1 MKQKAN
7 IKAIGVLA
15 FACIAASFSAILI
28 KVCDDNPII
37 IANFRLLFASIIL
50 FPFWLSIVIKKK
62 HKYFNFKLGD
72 GQLVSA
78 PQFKI
83 PKFHK
88 ESVLGVLIP
97 GILMGLHFMTWI
109 IAVKLTTV
117 ANATLII
124 NVQIIIVPILGF
136 LFLKEYITTAEILG
150 ISLAFVGML
159 IVGLGDFKLE
169 PQNFRGDVITFLSTI
184 FFALYI
190 LFGRSFRRISGES
203 SEQSHLIEY
212 IFPVYTTAFL
222 FITLFCLVAGIPLR
236 IKSWDSFFWIVMLAL
251 IPTIIGHSLLN
262 WSLRYV
268 KPQIVSLFILSE
280 FPISTI
286 FAYILFTE
294 LPKHLFYVGAPLVVL
309 GIIVALMRKNL
320 REEKKY

>member
-1 MKQKAN
+1 MS
-7 IKAIGVLA
+7 V
-15 FACIAASFSAILI
+15 
-28 KVCDDNPII
+28 P
-37 IANFRLLFASIIL
+37 R
-50 FPFWLSIVIKKK
+50 
-62 HKYFNFKLGD
+62 
-72 GQLVSA
+72 
-78 PQFKI
+78 FKI
-83 PKFHK
+83 PRFHK

-109 IAVKLTTV
+109 MAVKLTTV

-136 LFLKEYITTAEILG
+136 LFLKEHITTAEILG
-150 ISLAFVGML
+150 ISLSFVGML

-190 LFGRSFRRISGES
+190 LFGRSFRRVNGDSN
-203 SEQSHLIEY
+203 EQSHLIEY

-222 FITLFCLVAGIPLR
+222 FITLFCLVSGISLR
-236 IKSWDSFFWIVMLAL
+236 IRSWNSFFWIVMLAL

-262 WSLRYV
+262 WSLRYI
-268 KPQIVSLFILSE
+268 KPQIVSLFILGE
-280 FPISTI
+280 FPISTV
-286 FAYILFTE
+286 FAFILFTE

-309 GIIVALMRKNL
+309 GIIVALIRK
-320 REEKKY
+320 EQKK

>member
-1 MKQKAN
+1 MKQKTN
-7 IKAIGVLA
+7 IKAISVLA

-28 KVCDDNPII
+28 RVCDDNPII

-50 FPFWLSIVIKKK
+50 FPFWLSIVIKKR
-62 HKYFNFKLGD
+62 HKYLKFGD
-72 GQLVSA
+72 RPFLS
-78 PQFKI
+78 I
-83 PKFHK
+83 PKFRK

-97 GILMGLHFMTWI
+97 GVLMGLHFMTWI

-124 NVQIIIVPILGF
+124 NVQIIIVPILGY
-136 LFLKEYITTAEILG
+136 LFLKEHITTAEILG
-150 ISLAFVGML
+150 ISLSFVGML

-190 LFGRSFRRISGES
+190 LFGRRFRRINGES

-268 KPQIVSLFILSE
+268 KPQIVSLFILGE

-286 FAYILFTE
+286 FAFILFTE

-309 GIIVALMRKNL
+309 GIIVALMRKEQ
-320 REEKKY
+320 RK